1 MGSITQDNQSL
12 IEFWDQAIAISDEE
26 KEAVSELGADD
37 WKEMAP
43 SEKLCEA
50 AVSLG
55 KRKKVLDYG
64 CGNAWAGI
72 IASKSGCG
80 DVTAVDVS
88 NGPVESAR
96 FYADKFGAGNGFKA
110 SCVGTDWLGSV
121 NDKTY
126 DGIIC
131 SNVLDVIPTETAK
144 EIIRDFAR
152 IATDDASVIIGMN
165 FYLTPEECAAKG
177 MELVDGNKLYM
188 NGVLRLVF
196 HSDDEWTQIFSS
208 EFDVERLDHFAWTGE
223 EKEKRRLFF
232 LRKKVK

>member
-1 MGSITQDNQSL
+1 MGSITQDNRTL
-12 IEFWDQAIAISDEE
+12 IEFWDQAIAISEEE
-26 KEAVSELGADD
+26 KEAVSEMSADD

-55 KRKKVLDYG
+55 SRKKVLDYG

-72 IASKSGCG
+72 IASKSGCP

-88 NGPVESAR
+88 KGPVESAR
-96 FYADKFGAGNGFKA
+96 FYSEKFGAVEGFKA
-110 SCVGTDWLGSV
+110 SCVGTDWLGSLE
-121 NDKTY
+121 DKTF

-144 EIIRDFAR
+144 EIIREFAR

-165 FYLTPEECAAKG
+165 FYLTPGECADKG

-188 NGVLRLVF
+188 NDVLRLVF
-196 HSDDEWTQIFSS
+196 HSDEEWTQIFSS
-208 EFDVERLDHFAWTGE
+208 EFVVERLDHFAWSGE
-223 EKEKRRLFF
+223 EKERRRLFV
-232 LRKKVK
+232 LRKKAK